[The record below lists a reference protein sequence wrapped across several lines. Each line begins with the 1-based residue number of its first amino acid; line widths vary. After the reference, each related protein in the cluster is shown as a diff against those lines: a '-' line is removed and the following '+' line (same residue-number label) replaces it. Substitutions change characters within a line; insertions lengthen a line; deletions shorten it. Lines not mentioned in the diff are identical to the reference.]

1 MLSAN
6 CPNFLLLE
14 LKNSFFEIFILV
26 LRRAPTWIAPDC
38 VGWNYKNLSSE
49 DSKNLDDL
57 YSTNLSGVGGSTAS
71 KGKRI
76 SESHMDSEIFSL
88 KLFRAYRLNIL
99 DNY

>member
-1 MLSAN
+1 M
-6 CPNFLLLE
+6 
-14 LKNSFFEIFILV
+14 
-26 LRRAPTWIAPDC
+26 
-38 VGWNYKNLSSE
+38 GWNYKNLSSE

-57 YSTNLSGVGGSTAS
+57 YSTNLSGVGGTLPVMS

>member
-1 MLSAN
+1 M
-6 CPNFLLLE
+6 
-14 LKNSFFEIFILV
+14 
-26 LRRAPTWIAPDC
+26 
-38 VGWNYKNLSSE
+38 
-49 DSKNLDDL
+49 DDL

-99 DNY
+99 DIY